1 MGHSMG
7 CLALNS
13 YLALNPAVADK
24 VAGVIYS
31 APFWGIPDFI
41 KMDAIKIQ
49 VLKLL
54 AVVMEEFVVNSGMPM
69 HKICRNRTYIRQ

>member
-13 YLALNPAVADK
+13 FLALNPEVADK

-31 APFWGIPDFI
+31 APFFGIPDFV
-41 KMDAIKIQ
+41 KMDPIKIE

-54 AVVMEEFVVNSGMPM
+54 AMVMEEFVVSSGMPM
-69 HKICRNRTYIRQ
+69 HKICRNKTYIR